1 MLLGCHR
8 GGSIEIHRVL
18 SGSMRGY
25 WDTVVCHRGPG
36 VLLGPIV
43 CNCGATGF
51 YWEYW
56 RLLGS
61 HSVLLGCNRVL
72 MGCRR
77 SPWGATGVL

>member
-43 CNCGATGF
+43 CN
-51 YWEYW
+51 
-56 RLLGS
+56 
-61 HSVLLGCNRVL
+61 
-72 MGCRR
+72 
-77 SPWGATGVL
+77 WGATGVLLGVLEATGVPQCATGMQ